1 MAQQTY
7 LSHEGVESLKK
18 ELQELKTKKR
28 QEIAKRLQEAKDLGD
43 LSENAE
49 YFEAKEAQSLN
60 ENRIAELE
68 ELLKNAAVIETPSE
82 KDIIRVGSTI
92 EVKSNNNG
100 TEIFSI
106 VGSTE
111 AKPQEGK
118 ISNESP
124 LGRAFLGRKIGD
136 EIEVKTPGG
145 ITKYK
150 IIKLYANA

>member
-7 LSHEGVESLKK
+7 LSQEGIETIKK
-18 ELQELKTKKR
+18 ELQELKIKKR

-49 YFEAKEAQSLN
+49 YFEAKEAQSFN
-60 ENRIAELE
+60 ESRIIELE
-68 ELLKNAAVIETPSE
+68 KLLKNAVVIETPSE
-82 KDIIRVGSTI
+82 ENIVRVGSII
-92 EVKSNNNG
+92 EVKSNNG
-100 TEIFSI
+100 SEIFNI
-106 VGSTE
+106 VGSAE

-136 EIEVKTPGG
+136 EIEIKSPSG

-150 IIKLYANA
+150 IIKIEK

>member
-1 MAQQTY
+1 MANQTY
-7 LSHEGVESLKK
+7 LSSEGIEKIKS

-28 QEIAKRLQEAKDLGD
+28 QEIARRLQEAKDLGD

-60 ENRIAELE
+60 ENRITELDD
-68 ELLKNAAVIETPSE
+68 LLKNAVVIKASGVE
-82 KDIIRVGSTI
+82 DIVKIGSTV
-92 EVKSNNNG
+92 EVKINEN

-106 VGSTE
+106 VGSAE

-124 LGRAFLGRKIGD
+124 LGRAFLNKKIGD
-136 EIEVKTPGG
+136 EVEVKTPRG
-145 ITKYK
+145 IVKYK
-150 IIKLYANA
+150 IVKIIR

>member
-1 MAQQTY
+1 MANQTY
-7 LSHEGVESLKK
+7 LSPEGIEALKK

-28 QEIAKRLQEAKDLGD
+28 QEIARRLQEAKDLGD

-60 ENRIAELE
+60 ENHIAELE
-68 ELLKNAAVIETPSE
+68 ELLKNTVIIETSSAE
-82 KDIIRVGSTI
+82 DMVRVGSTI
-92 EVKSNNNG
+92 EVKSNNG
-100 TEIFSI
+100 AEIFKI
-106 VGSTE
+106 VGSAE

-136 EIEVKTPGG
+136 EVEIKTPGG
-145 ITKYK
+145 VTKYK
-150 IIKLYANA
+150 IIKIEK

>member
-7 LSHEGVESLKK
+7 LSQEGIETLKK

-49 YFEAKEAQSLN
+49 YFEAKEAQSFN
-60 ENRIAELE
+60 ENRIVEIE
-68 ELLKNAAVIETPSE
+68 KLLKNAVVIETPSE
-82 KDIIRVGSTI
+82 EDIVRVGLTI
-92 EVKSNNNG
+92 GVKSNNG
-100 TEIFSI
+100 TEIFNI
-106 VGSTE
+106 VGSAE

-136 EIEVKTPGG
+136 EIEIKTPSG

-150 IIKLYANA
+150 IIKIEK

>member
-7 LSHEGVESLKK
+7 LSPEGIESIKK
-18 ELQELKTKKR
+18 ELLELKNKKR

-49 YFEAKEAQSLN
+49 YFEAKEAQSFN
-60 ENRIAELE
+60 ESRIAELE
-68 ELLKNAAVIETPSE
+68 ELLKNAIVIKTPSAE
-82 KDIIRVGSTI
+82 NIINIGSKI
-92 EVKSNNNG
+92 EVKTNND

-124 LGRAFLGRKIGD
+124 LGRAFLGRKVGD
-136 EIEVKTPGG
+136 EIEIKTPGG
-145 ITKYK
+145 IIKYRVIK
-150 IIKLYANA
+150 IEK

>member
-7 LSHEGVESLKK
+7 LSHEGVEALKK

-49 YFEAKEAQSLN
+49 YFEAKEAQSFN

-68 ELLKNAAVIETPSE
+68 KLLKNAVVIETPSE
-82 KDIIRVGSTI
+82 ENIIGVGSTI
-92 EVKSNNNG
+92 EVKSNNGIETFN
-100 TEIFSI
+100 I
-106 VGSTE
+106 VGSAE

-136 EIEVKTPGG
+136 EIEVKTPNG

-150 IIKLYANA
+150 IIKLEK

>member
-1 MAQQTY
+1 MTQRTY
-7 LSHEGVESLKK
+7 LSQEGIETIKK

-28 QEIAKRLQEAKDLGD
+28 QEIAARLQEAKDLGD

-60 ENRIAELE
+60 ENRIIELE
-68 ELLKNAAVIETPSE
+68 KLLKNAVVIETSSE
-82 KDIIRVGSTI
+82 EDIVRVGSTI
-92 EVKSNNNG
+92 EVKSNNGPETFN
-100 TEIFSI
+100 I
-106 VGSTE
+106 VGSAE

-136 EIEVKTPGG
+136 EIEVKSPNG

-150 IIKLYANA
+150 IIKIEK

>member
-7 LSHEGVESLKK
+7 LSREGTEALKK

-28 QEIAKRLQEAKDLGD
+28 REIAQRLQEAKDLGD

-68 ELLKNAAVIETPSE
+68 ELLKNVVMIETSSQE
-82 KDIIRVGSTI
+82 DIVRIGSTI
-92 EVKSNNNG
+92 EVKSDKNG
-100 TEIFSI
+100 AEVFSI
-106 VGSTE
+106 VGSAE

-124 LGRAFLGRKIGD
+124 LGRAFLGRKIGE
-136 EIEVKTPGG
+136 EIEIKTPSG

-150 IIKLYANA
+150 IIKIEK

>member
-7 LSHEGVESLKK
+7 LSQEGIETVKK

-49 YFEAKEAQSLN
+49 YFEAKEAQSFN
-60 ENRIAELE
+60 ESRIIELE
-68 ELLKNAAVIETPSE
+68 KLLKNAVVIETPSE
-82 KDIIRVGSTI
+82 EIIIRVGSTI
-92 EVKSNNNG
+92 EVKSNNGPETFN
-100 TEIFSI
+100 I
-106 VGSTE
+106 VGSAE

-150 IIKLYANA
+150 IIKIEK